1 MTYKQYDALLARI
14 SLIEQRTQTIVDN
27 QAELVKAVKA
37 LTNKTVVISDINEQ
51 INALKNDIQ
60 SLKDEG
66 VM

>member
-14 SLIEQRTQTIVDN
+14 SLIEQHVRTIVDN

-51 INALKNDIQ
+51 ITALKNDVQ

>member
-14 SLIEQRTQTIVDN
+14 SLIEQHTQTIVDN

-51 INALKNDIQ
+51 INTLKNDVQ

>member
-14 SLIEQRTQTIVDN
+14 SLIEQHTQTIVDN
-27 QAELVKAVKA
+27 QVELVKAVKA

-51 INALKNDIQ
+51 INALKNDVQ